1 MVRPLG
7 ESGCLSST
15 RIILHETFPFL
26 LYRKYGLYA
35 TDQFLIFF
43 AFPLFNDQPA
53 QKVEERFHLLLFSIN
68 DSIFPIHM
76 IGNFCYKEDKS

>member
-35 TDQFLIFF
+35 TSQFLIY
-43 AFPLFNDQPA
+43 
-53 QKVEERFHLLLFSIN
+53 
-68 DSIFPIHM
+68 PIL
-76 IGNFCYKEDKS
+76 IVQQSTCLESGSNLEYS